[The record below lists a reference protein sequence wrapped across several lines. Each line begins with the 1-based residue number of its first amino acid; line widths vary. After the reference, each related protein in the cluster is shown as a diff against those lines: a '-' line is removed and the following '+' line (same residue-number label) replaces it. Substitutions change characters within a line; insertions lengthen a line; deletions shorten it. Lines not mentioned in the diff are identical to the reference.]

1 MLQVA
6 CNLFQAGCNMVK
18 LGIQK
23 SEVNVGIVEI
33 WDLIKLLK
41 ILQHYAFQKS
51 GNLEE
56 NLEALGVF

>member
-1 MLQVA
+1 
-6 CNLFQAGCNMVK
+6 MVK

-33 WDLIKLLK
+33 SDLIKLLK